1 MDSVGTI
8 AILQLQA
15 ALAVRMHFSPAPAV
29 AEAGGN
35 AGEATQRSGGHC
47 PRRA

>member
-8 AILQLQA
+8 VILQLQA
-15 ALAVRMHFSPAPAV
+15 ALAARMHFSPAPAA

-35 AGEATQRSGGHC
+35 AGEAAQRNGGHC
-47 PRRA
+47 LGRA